1 MDAEVA
7 RLKAELTAKDETLN
21 QLKVK
26 AKAFAEAMTNEKKG
40 LEGQLTQA
48 KNEMN
53 DLKTKAKAFA
63 DNVKAQILAEKER
76 VQVLEKQLQEARAA
90 TPVATQAESPSVD
103 KAAIEH
109 QFRAQSEAQLAE
121 MRQSI
126 QRLSEESNGR
136 MNQVVAALQSMTQ
149 SASSDVTQLLNDV
162 QVVVNAKLALER
174 QVSTLESD
182 KQLARTNSASL
193 ADKLR
198 SEMIAIEAE
207 CAKLRS
213 QESTLR
219 MEIGQAQQR
228 ARELEAELAREK
240 MSNSSQTDGLQ
251 DTVRKLESELSQ
263 ERMNHQNQ
271 VQDQV
276 RKLESE
282 LAEERSSR
290 QNQVQG
296 ALQEWQAKEAAWA
309 AEKKDIVQKHE
320 KFLKEEEEKKQ
331 KVKAYVAALTAEKQ
345 KALEDVD
352 KQLKERDALHEKRMA
367 EVKAKT
373 MAKFTEH
380 ESVIK
385 KGQEE
390 LEALR
395 QLMASTTQKYEA
407 EIKMLQTKKKEAEEE
422 TMEILKKKRLAAK
435 AETQKLANDLE
446 GIQKRAA
453 MLVDVT
459 GNKCSHQAKQLEVLQ
474 ERVLEAIHV
483 VSHQKKC
490 DISNLNELSQ
500 VVTSPRMNAAN
511 LPGPAI
517 GLNKIDEDVS
527 HVIDQMTALSNVTER
542 LVDLTLEDSDLSLK
556 EIVLDRMKKQFSAC
570 FVHQYTKSDEAGLLR
585 QRSSSATA
593 PESPS

>member
-198 SEMIAIEAE
+198 SEMNAIEAE

-251 DTVRKLESELSQ
+251 DTVRKLESELAQ

-282 LAEERSSR
+282 LAEERS
-290 QNQVQG
+290 
-296 ALQEWQAKEAAWA
+296 
-309 AEKKDIVQKHE
+309 
-320 KFLKEEEEKKQ
+320 
-331 KVKAYVAALTAEKQ
+331 
-345 KALEDVD
+345 
-352 KQLKERDALHEKRMA
+352 
-367 EVKAKT
+367 
-373 MAKFTEH
+373 
-380 ESVIK
+380 
-385 KGQEE
+385 
-390 LEALR
+390 
-395 QLMASTTQKYEA
+395 
-407 EIKMLQTKKKEAEEE
+407 
-422 TMEILKKKRLAAK
+422 
-435 AETQKLANDLE
+435 
-446 GIQKRAA
+446 
-453 MLVDVT
+453 
-459 GNKCSHQAKQLEVLQ
+459 
-474 ERVLEAIHV
+474 
-483 VSHQKKC
+483 
-490 DISNLNELSQ
+490 
-500 VVTSPRMNAAN
+500 
-511 LPGPAI
+511 
-517 GLNKIDEDVS
+517 
-527 HVIDQMTALSNVTER
+527 
-542 LVDLTLEDSDLSLK
+542 
-556 EIVLDRMKKQFSAC
+556 
-570 FVHQYTKSDEAGLLR
+570 
-585 QRSSSATA
+585 
-593 PESPS
+593 